1 MGIISRFSDVMK
13 SNINAMLDK
22 CEDPAKMVDQTL
34 RDLREDLAKVK
45 QETAGVM
52 ADAKEAER
60 RVADCQE
67 QIDRYTAAAT
77 NALKAGNEADA
88 RTLLK
93 KKQQYDEQMVGL
105 QKAADLAKANA
116 DKMHQMHD
124 KLVNDI
130 SALEIRKDNIKAT
143 AAAAKA
149 QERINKM
156 QDGGRRTA
164 SSVDAFERMEAKAN
178 KALDQ
183 AMAHADLNAAKDDAS
198 DLADKYGSS
207 SVSVDDELARLKE
220 SLNI

>member
-60 RVADCQE
+60 RVADCKA
-67 QIDRYTAAAT
+67 QIERYTTAAT
-77 NALKAGNEADA
+77 NAVKAGNDADA
-88 RTLLK
+88 RALLV
-93 KKQQYDEQMVGL
+93 KKQQYDEQLVGL

-156 QDGGRRTA
+156 QDGGKRAA

-183 AMAHADLNAAKDDAS
+183 AMAHADLNAAKDEAS
-198 DLADKYGSS
+198 DLADKYSGANA
-207 SVSVDDELARLKE
+207 SVDDELARLKE